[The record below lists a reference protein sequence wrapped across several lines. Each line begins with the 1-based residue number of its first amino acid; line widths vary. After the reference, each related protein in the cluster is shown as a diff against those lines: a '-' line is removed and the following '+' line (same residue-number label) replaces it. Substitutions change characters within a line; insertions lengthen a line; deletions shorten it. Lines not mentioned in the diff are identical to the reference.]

1 MEMKNFGNTEAVSIV
16 MPCLN
21 EAATVGRCIEKAK
34 EAIQILKNE
43 YNLTGEIIVADNGS
57 DDGSQKIASEA
68 GATVINVAER
78 GYGAALKAGFSAANG
93 RYLVMADSDCSY
105 NFVEAVPMV
114 KRLMDGADLCM
125 GSRFKGEI
133 KPGAMPWKNRYIGN
147 PVLSTILRMLFKTK
161 ISDSHCGIRAIT
173 AEKLDELCLSSDGME
188 YASEMVLKSAL
199 LKLKIDE
206 VPVTL
211 SPDERGRPP
220 HLNPVR
226 DGLRHLFYMLMLS
239 PMWLFVVPSVI
250 LAGVGLFIFAIL
262 IANPNSEM
270 VRIGNFGIGDH
281 WAVVA
286 SSALVIATQ
295 TVILGMATL
304 VLSYREGYRLMTSSA
319 QKMLSHST
327 LGKWLAIGAITM
339 FSGFAW
345 TMFIAVG
352 WINSDFG
359 ALNQIRGLIAAF
371 SLIVIGIQVCFGGFL
386 LSVAAGN
393 RLRHLNLS

>member
-1 MEMKNFGNTEAVSIV
+1 MKNFGNVEAVSVSIV

-21 EAATVGRCIEKAK
+21 EAATVGRCIEMAK
-34 EAIQILKNE
+34 EAIEILNDK
-43 YNLTGEIIVADNGS
+43 YGLTGEIIVADNGS

-68 GATVINVAER
+68 GATVVNVKER
-78 GYGAALKAGFSAANG
+78 GYGAALKAGFSSANG

-114 KRLMDGADLCM
+114 KKLMDGADLCM

-147 PVLSTILRMLFKTK
+147 PALSTMLRLLFKTE

-173 AEKLDELCLSSDGME
+173 AEKLDELKLSSDGME
-188 YASEMVLKSAL
+188 FASEMVLKSAL
-199 LKLKIDE
+199 LKLKIAE

-239 PMWLFVVPSVI
+239 PMWLFVVPSVL
-250 LAGVGLFIFAIL
+250 LAGVGLFIFAVL
-262 IANPNSEM
+262 IANPDSEM

-286 SSALVIATQ
+286 SSALIIAMQ
-295 TVILGMATL
+295 TIILGLAAL
-304 VLSYREGYRLMTSSA
+304 VLSYREGYRLMTPKA
-319 QKMLSHST
+319 KKMLSYST
-327 LGKWLAIGAITM
+327 LGKWLAFGGAGLIA
-339 FSGFAW
+339 GLAW
-345 TMFIAVG
+345 AAFIAAGWVG
-352 WINSDFG
+352 SDFG

-371 SLIVIGIQVCFGGFL
+371 SLIVVGIQACFGGFL

-393 RLRHLNLS
+393 RLCHANLS

>member
-1 MEMKNFGNTEAVSIV
+1 MKNFANVEPVAVSIV

-21 EAATVGRCIEKAK
+21 EAATVGQCIEMAQ
-34 EAIQILKNE
+34 EALKILHDDCG
-43 YNLTGEIIVADNGS
+43 LTGEIIIADNGS
-57 DDGSQKIASEA
+57 TDGSQQIAFAA
-68 GATVINVAER
+68 GATVVNVKER
-78 GYGAALKAGFSAANG
+78 GYGAALKAGFRAANG
-93 RYLVMADSDCSY
+93 RYLVMGDSDCSY

-114 KRLMDGADLCM
+114 KKLMEGADLCM

-147 PVLSTILRMLFKTK
+147 PALSTMLRLLFKTE

-173 AEKLDELCLSSDGME
+173 AEKFKQLKLSSDGME
-188 YASEMVLKSAL
+188 FASEMVLKSVL
-199 LKLKIDE
+199 LKFKLDE

-211 SPDERGRPP
+211 SPDGRDRAP

-250 LAGVGLFIFAIL
+250 LAALGLTIFALL
-262 IANPNSEM
+262 ISNPDTEM

-286 SSALVIATQ
+286 SSALIIATQ
-295 TVILGMATL
+295 TIILGMASL
-304 VLSYREGYRLMTSSA
+304 VLSYREGYRLMTDRA
-319 QKMLSHST
+319 RTLLSGST
-327 LGKWLAIGAITM
+327 LGKWLAVGAVGMIA
-339 FSGFAW
+339 GLAW
-345 TMFIAVG
+345 TTSIAVG
-352 WINSDFG
+352 WISSDFG
-359 ALNQIRGLIAAF
+359 ALNQIRSLIASF
-371 SLIVIGIQVCFGGFL
+371 SLIVIGIQICFGGFL

-393 RLRHLNLS
+393 RLRHLNAT

>member
-1 MEMKNFGNTEAVSIV
+1 MKDFGNIKSVAVSIV

-21 EAATVGRCIEKAK
+21 EAATIGPCIEMAK

-43 YNLTGEIIVADNGS
+43 YDLTGEIIVADNGS
-57 DDGSQKIASEA
+57 DDGSQQIAAEA
-68 GATVINVAER
+68 GAIVVNVPER
-78 GYGAALKAGFSAANG
+78 GYGAALRAGFGAANG
-93 RYLVMADSDCSY
+93 QYLIMGDSDCSY
-105 NFVEAVPMV
+105 NFVEAVPMI
-114 KRLMDGADLCM
+114 KKLMDGADLCM

-147 PVLSTILRMLFKTK
+147 PALSTMLRVLFKTK

-173 AEKLDELCLSSDGME
+173 SEGLQKLRLTSDGME
-188 YASEMVLKSAL
+188 FASEMVLKSAL
-199 LKLKIDE
+199 LELKIAE

-239 PMWLFVVPSVI
+239 PMWLFVAPSAI
-250 LAGVGLFIFAIL
+250 LAGVGLFIFSVL
-262 IANPNSEM
+262 VANPDSEM

-286 SSALVIATQ
+286 SSAMIISMQ
-295 TVILGMATL
+295 TIILGLAAL
-304 VLSYREGYRLMTSSA
+304 VLSYREGYRIMTPSA
-319 QKMLSHST
+319 KKLLSYST
-327 LGKWLAIGAITM
+327 LGKWLALGTAGLLAGLTW
-339 FSGFAW
+339 A
-345 TMFIAVG
+345 MFIAAG
-352 WINSDFG
+352 WASSDFG
-359 ALNQIRGLIAAF
+359 ALSQIRGLIAAF
-371 SLIVIGIQVCFGGFL
+371 SLIVVGIQACFGGFL

-393 RLRHLNLS
+393 RLCHANLS

>member
-1 MEMKNFGNTEAVSIV
+1 MKNFGNMEWVSVSIV

-21 EAATVGRCIEKAK
+21 EAATVGRCIKMAK
-34 EAIQILKNE
+34 EAIQILENE
-43 YNLTGEIIVADNGS
+43 YDLTGEVIVADNGS

-68 GATVINVAER
+68 GATVVHVAER
-78 GYGAALKAGFSAANG
+78 GYGAALKAGFKAANG
-93 RYLVMADSDCSY
+93 RYLIMGDSDCSY
-105 NFVEAVPMV
+105 NFVEAVPMI
-114 KRLMDGADLCM
+114 KKLMDGADLCM

-147 PVLSTILRMLFKTK
+147 PALSTMLRLLFRTQ
-161 ISDSHCGIRAIT
+161 ISDSHCGMRAIT
-173 AEKLDELCLSSDGME
+173 SEKIDELRLSSDGME
-188 YASEMVLKSAL
+188 FASEMVLKSAL
-199 LKLKIDE
+199 LKLKVAE

-220 HLNPVR
+220 HLKPVR

-239 PMWLFVVPSVI
+239 PMWLFVVPSAI
-250 LAGVGLFIFAIL
+250 LASVGLFIFSVL
-262 IANPNSEM
+262 IANPDSEM

-286 SSALVIATQ
+286 SSALIIAMQ
-295 TVILGMATL
+295 TIILGLAAL
-304 VLSYREGYRLMTSSA
+304 VLSYREGYRLVTPRA
-319 QKMLSHST
+319 HKLLSHST
-327 LGKWLAIGAITM
+327 LGKWLAFGGIGVVA
-339 FSGFAW
+339 GLAW
-345 TMFIAVG
+345 ALFIAAG

-371 SLIVIGIQVCFGGFL
+371 SLIVIGIQACFGGFL

-393 RLRHLNLS
+393 RLRHSYLS